1 MLSYYYIF
9 TDCAIGRGRQFPSCQ
24 ILSLTKKAPA
34 GILIRDMKK
43 YLSVLFV
50 LFIIASCS
58 QTSYKSP
65 HEKRTLTVKNTTDYN
80 IPEITIE
87 SRYNS
92 KIHYKG
98 ILRSR
103 DEIKLQNVP
112 LCTTKVPAGYEWTLN
127 KINDHSDTPVWVISA
142 FKYKD
147 ETPMIEVSIFNYLS
161 KKVTL
166 QGTSKTVIKTIKN
179 IGNHSIEVANI
190 GALAQTIPPTSPTPQ
205 SLSLYDVE
213 YNFSIKDAKL
223 YYKKIRSSGSWV
235 YEPEQNLYMAIQTNP
250 NDTPPNWAADPSNP
264 ADADK
269 IPLFFT
275 IDYDKAAKTISI
287 KPLPIE

>member
-1 MLSYYYIF
+1 MN
-9 TDCAIGRGRQFPSCQ
+9 
-24 ILSLTKKAPA
+24 
-34 GILIRDMKK
+34 MKK
-43 YLSVLFV
+43 YLSILFA

-65 HEKRTLTVKNTTDYN
+65 HENRTLTVKNTTDYD
-80 IPEITIE
+80 IPEIIIK

-103 DEIKLQNVP
+103 DEIKFQNVP
-112 LCTTKVPAGYEWTLN
+112 LCTTEVPAGYEWTLN
-127 KINDHSDTPVWVISA
+127 KINDHSDTPEWIISE

-147 ETPMIEVSIFNYLS
+147 ETATIEVSVFNYLS
-161 KKVTL
+161 KEVTW

-205 SLSLYDVE
+205 SLTLYDVDYDFTLE
-213 YNFSIKDAKL
+213 GAVS
-223 YYKKIRSSGSWV
+223 YYKKNADGNFD
-235 YEPEQNLYMAIQTNP
+235 ETKLYPAFKRNDA
-250 NDTPPNWAADPSNP
+250 DTPPRWAANP
-264 ADADK
+264 NTPTDADK

-275 IDYDKAAKTISI
+275 IDYDKVAKTISI
-287 KPLPIE
+287 KPLSIE

>member
-1 MLSYYYIF
+1 MKRILF
-9 TDCAIGRGRQFPSCQ
+9 LVCLTLCA
-24 ILSLTKKAPA
+24 
-34 GILIRDMKK
+34 
-43 YLSVLFV
+43 
-50 LFIIASCS
+50 CS
-58 QTSYKSP
+58 MASYKSP
-65 HEKRTLTVKNTTDYN
+65 HEKRTLTVKNTTDYD
-80 IPEITIE
+80 IPEIIIK

-103 DEIKLQNVP
+103 DEIKLPNVP
-112 LCTTKVPAGYEWTLN
+112 LCTTEVPAGYEWTLN
-127 KINDHSDTPVWVISA
+127 KINDHSNTPEWIISE

-147 ETPMIEVSIFNYLS
+147 ETPMIEVSVFNYLS
-161 KKVTL
+161 KEVTL

-223 YYKKIRSSGSWV
+223 YYKKIQSSGSWV

-250 NDTPPNWAADPSNP
+250 NDTPPNWDADPSNS

-275 IDYDKAAKTISI
+275 ISYDASAKRII
-287 KPLPIE
+287 IQP